1 MRPKAKTITE
11 NCVAYWI
18 PQWVTTTDL
27 SEYVDNL
34 VTDKCLNVDSK
45 ISSNQSEERF
55 PLTCNSLC

>member
-18 PQWVTTTDL
+18 LQWVTTTDL

-34 VTDKCLNVDSK
+34 VTDKCLNVGSK

-55 PLTCNSLC
+55 PLTCNSLF